1 MSSRK
6 KHNNLQQNNSASQP
20 YDGSGAQD
28 FYESSSTELQENELQ
43 KRLKKRSQRK
53 SSYVL
58 GMFVLFGVLCVVA
71 IFWQKLG
78 PQSAELSA
86 KALSY
91 SFDDKEV
98 VAPRGDI
105 LSDDYR
111 VLITSTAQYELRMDL
126 NAPGLSRKIK
136 EGSDSTL
143 FDQHIDSLAYC
154 LADFFGDTTAAAYKD
169 MIVNA
174 PSNRRGYLRL
184 NPRKINYLELRK
196 VREFPL
202 LNLPPNVGGFIPR
215 EIARRARPYGELAS
229 RTLGFVN
236 TSGYKVGIEG
246 AFDHELKGRN
256 GVVKQQKVSGD
267 FWIPIPSPYNI
278 EPLYGANIVTTID
291 IDVQD
296 IVQRAL
302 RAQVDSVEAMWGC
315 AMVMEVA
322 TGEIKAIANV
332 TRDQETGEMREDYN
346 YAVGMS
352 LDPGSTFKLP
362 VLMALMEDDVC
373 DLSTMVDAGG
383 GREKI
388 GYATVVDTKPGGYG
402 KRNLKSIFEVSSNI
416 GMAKLVTENYGKNPS
431 RFVDLLENM
440 GVAADLNLQIKGAAK
455 PTLHRPR
462 TKGWDG
468 MTVTMMSYG
477 YALRIT
483 PLHTLAFYN
492 AVANKGNYMRPLLVK
507 EVWSEGQK
515 VQEFK
520 PDTLI
525 ENIASKKVID
535 DAHQALVGVVENGTA
550 RMLKNDRYGVA
561 AKTGTAQVAM
571 GRSGYGNQRGDRYYL
586 GSMAGYFP
594 AENPKYSIVI
604 AIQTFRRYGSGK
616 AYYGVALS
624 GPPFRDIMEHIYNWD
639 HSLREPQNPFALSG
653 EGELSAQKGNSE
665 MLRSIEK
672 QLGVK
677 GSLPQEPRTKGRDSV
692 EVANYCGYALSD
704 ALEAL
709 QRAGHRVRVEGQGE
723 IVEQILERDTI
734 TGGSTVVLKLK
745 GSSRN

>member
-6 KHNNLQQNNSASQP
+6 NYNNTDQNNSASQHH
-20 YDGSGAQD
+20 DGARAQD
-28 FYESSSTELQENELQ
+28 LYVPDPSKQSMDTPENDLHKQ
-43 KRLKKRSQRK
+43 LKKRSQNK
-53 SSYVL
+53 STYIL
-58 GMFVLFGVLCVVA
+58 ALFVLFGVLCVLA
-71 IFWQKLG
+71 LFWQKLG
-78 PQSAELSA
+78 PRSEELAA
-86 KALSY
+86 KALEY

-98 VAPRGDI
+98 IAPRGDI

-143 FDQHIDSLAYC
+143 FDQHIDSLCYC
-154 LADFFGDTTAAAYKD
+154 LSEFFGDATADDYKD

-174 PSNRRGYLRL
+174 PKNRRGYLRL

-236 TSGYKVGIEG
+236 SSGYKVGIEG
-246 AFDHELKGRN
+246 AFDEELSGKN
-256 GVVKQQKVSGD
+256 GVVTQQKVSGD
-267 FWIPIPSPYNI
+267 FWIPIPSPFNI
-278 EPLYGANIVTTID
+278 EPVYGSNIVTTID

-302 RAQVDSVEAMWGC
+302 IEQVDSVEAMWGC

-332 TRDQETGEMREDYN
+332 TRDQQTGEMREDYN

-362 VLMALMEDDVC
+362 VLMALLEDDVC
-373 DLSTMVDAGG
+373 ELSTMVDAGG

-388 GYATVVDTKPGGYG
+388 GYATVVDTKAGGYG
-402 KRNLKSIFEVSSNI
+402 KRSLQSIFEVSSNI
-416 GMAKLVTENYGKNPS
+416 GMAKLVTENYAKNPS
-431 RFVDLLENM
+431 RFVELLSKM
-440 GVAADLNLQIKGAAK
+440 GVDADMNLQIKGAAK
-455 PTLHRPR
+455 PTLHRPK

-468 MTVTMMSYG
+468 TTVTMMSYG

-492 AVANKGNYMRPLLVK
+492 AVANKGNFMRPMLVK
-507 EVWSEGQK
+507 EVWEDGQK

-525 ENIASKKVID
+525 KNIASKNVID
-535 DAHQALVGVVENGTA
+535 DAHRALVGVVENGTA
-550 RMLKNDRYGVA
+550 RMLKSPRYGVA

-604 AIQTFRRYGSGK
+604 ALQTFRRYGSGK

-624 GPPFRDIMEHIYNWD
+624 GPPFKQIMEHIYNWD
-639 HSLREPQNPFALSG
+639 QSLREPQNPFALQG
-653 EGELSAQKGNSE
+653 EGELNAQNGQSEKLRSVEKQMGIKGNVATTSKP
-665 MLRSIEK
+665 S
-672 QLGVK
+672 
-677 GSLPQEPRTKGRDSV
+677 SSDSV
-692 EVANYCGYALSD
+692 AMEDYCGYALSD

-709 QRAGHRVRVEGQGE
+709 QKSGHKVRVEGHGQIVKQLLEQDSLTGE
-723 IVEQILERDTI
+723 SV
-734 TGGSTVVLKLK
+734 VVLKLK
-745 GSSRN
+745 